1 MINYI
6 MTAVELI
13 SKVFLP
19 LALVIIMLG
28 MGMTL
33 IITDFTR
40 VIKYPRAIL
49 IGLTNQLIF
58 LPIIGFSLAIAF
70 NLNPIM
76 AVGLMILASCP
87 GGPTSNLITQVCKG
101 NIALSVTLTAVA
113 SLVSILTIPFI
124 LSYALEYFGSNTDVT
139 IELPIIDTILQIMGI
154 TVIPISIGMLIRK
167 HKTSF
172 AKRME
177 KPMRTASTVIFI
189 LVFIAVLAANADK
202 LIDGMKEAGLV
213 TLALNIAT
221 MGLGYLTARLFK
233 LNFKNTISITIESG
247 IQNGTLALVIAT
259 SILNNV
265 EMGIPIGAYAI
276 WMFLT
281 AGILM
286 WQLGKIPN
294 SDSK

>member
-1 MINYI
+1 
-6 MTAVELI
+6 
-13 SKVFLP
+13 
-19 LALVIIMLG
+19 
-28 MGMTL
+28 
-33 IITDFTR
+33 
-40 VIKYPRAIL
+40 
-49 IGLTNQLIF
+49 
-58 LPIIGFSLAIAF
+58 
-70 NLNPIM
+70 
-76 AVGLMILASCP
+76 
-87 GGPTSNLITQVCKG
+87 
-101 NIALSVTLTAVA
+101 
-113 SLVSILTIPFI
+113 
-124 LSYALEYFGSNTDVT
+124 
-139 IELPIIDTILQIMGI
+139 
-154 TVIPISIGMLIRK
+154 
-167 HKTSF
+167 
-172 AKRME
+172 ME